1 MISNEIFNPTFV
13 ISSICLCPVEFF
25 ISELYHL
32 YTKMF
37 VENQHFFCRPLLSLH
52 SNFFLVVP
60 YYLSLPG
67 DVKCFINH
75 FAPSACDQTRIYWF
89 LSNNWCMVQYGG
101 ETNCP
106 VHMELNFCQTA
117 FWLSSDSGCLKK
129 THFFVTSSVFIN
141 FQRWA
146 TTKICSFEKY

>member
-1 MISNEIFNPTFV
+1 MISNEIFNPCDFFNLFVSCGFFHIWIIPSLYINVCWKSTFFLQTFTFSALQFLSC
-13 ISSICLCPVEFF
+13 SS
-25 ISELYHL
+25 
-32 YTKMF
+32 
-37 VENQHFFCRPLLSLH
+37 LLSITAC
-52 SNFFLVVP
+52 
-60 YYLSLPG
+60 

-117 FWLSSDSGCLKK
+117 FWFSSDSGCLKK

>member
-1 MISNEIFNPTFV
+1 MKFSILHLWFLQSVCFLWNFSYLDYTIFIQKCLSKINIFLQTFTFSALQFLSC
-13 ISSICLCPVEFF
+13 SS
-25 ISELYHL
+25 
-32 YTKMF
+32 
-37 VENQHFFCRPLLSLH
+37 LLSITAC
-52 SNFFLVVP
+52 
-60 YYLSLPG
+60 

-106 VHMELNFCQTA
+106 VDMELNFCQRE
-117 FWLSSDSGCLKK
+117 FWFSSDSECLKK
-129 THFFVTSSVFIN
+129 AQFFVTSSVFIN